1 MNFLNVFYWNGS
13 QEPLV
18 HAVGNL
24 LWDCQYAVSNLLV
37 IILSGSKLIIGS
49 SLTGLQEVS

>member
-18 HAVGNL
+18 HAVSNL